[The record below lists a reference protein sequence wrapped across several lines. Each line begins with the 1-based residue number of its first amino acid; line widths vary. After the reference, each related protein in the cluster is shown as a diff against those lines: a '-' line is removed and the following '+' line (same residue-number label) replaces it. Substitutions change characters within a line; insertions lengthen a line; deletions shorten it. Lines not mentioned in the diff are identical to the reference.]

1 MLLVDLRGM
10 EREPGQSLL
19 DFLCGVA
26 FANRGTVLRVAG
38 GIFLAAPRKTMIEEW
53 EDENGA

>member
-1 MLLVDLRGM
+1 
-10 EREPGQSLL
+10 
-19 DFLCGVA
+19 
-26 FANRGTVLRVAG
+26 VLRVAG